1 MYNRRGR
8 SGRGGETA
16 SSQCHAL
23 TKHEQ
28 CVCVHHICV
37 CTCSASLNRWLRNT
51 GQINCDGL
59 LKGNAPKSPGFPPGF
74 NPCVVI
80 AFVLA
85 CPVRPPYM
93 FSKPPTRH
101 PSTLLPGR
109 GSPLPPGLF
118 DLATGPVQ
126 FTFCPPD
133 FRVSCENCFLSFAC
147 LASPPTSK
155 SFSHSSPLCLLC
167 TTEWVKKENSRHGE
181 RHLFS
186 HNTYLREMSKSYP
199 VN

>member
-8 SGRGGETA
+8 SGAGGETA

-101 PSTLLPGR
+101 PSTLLLRR

-133 FRVSCENCFLSFAC
+133 FRVSCENCFLSCMFSIPPPPKV
-147 LASPPTSK
+147 SPIPPPSVCSVPQNGSK
-155 SFSHSSPLCLLC
+155 RKTADMESAIYFL
-167 TTEWVKKENSRHGE
+167 TTLIWERCQSRIQ
-181 RHLFS
+181 
-186 HNTYLREMSKSYP
+186 
-199 VN
+199 